1 MAEGGDPGAVAP
13 PTIAATA
20 TSGASIPAATT
31 STGPLAFDDVYRI
44 EVAPMLRLATLLT
57 GSPSAAEDLVAESFA
72 KLLVKWQSVDQPGA
86 YVRRCVGNAGSGRR
100 RRSWRE
106 APTPISTDA
115 IELDDDLSRVDMA
128 SALAEALATLPAR
141 QRAAIVL
148 RFYSGLSEL
157 EAAEALGCRPGTVG
171 SLVHRGL
178 AGLRIEL
185 EEDRS

>member
-1 MAEGGDPGAVAP
+1 MAEGGDPGVVAPLTITAAAVA
-13 PTIAATA
+13 
-20 TSGASIPAATT
+20 SASTHSSAIDAEER
-31 STGPLAFDDVYRI
+31 SFDDVYRI

-72 KLLVKWQSVDQPGA
+72 KLLVKWRSVDQPGA
-86 YVRRCVGNAGSGRR
+86 YVRRCVVNACIGRR

-106 APTPISTDA
+106 APTPISNDA
-115 IELDDDLSRVDMA
+115 VDVDDDLGRIDLA
-128 SALAEALATLPAR
+128 STLADALATLPAR

-148 RFYSGLSEL
+148 RYYSGLSEL
-157 EAAEALGCRPGTVG
+157 ETAATLGCRRGTVG

-185 EEDRS
+185 EEES